1 MKWLHVRMCVYL
13 VVVLL
18 TLVSCAH
25 TPTTDSN
32 KQQIEQMTL
41 DDISFPAKVS
51 LAALS
56 NSDDVQKVSM
66 VALKDCPI
74 DQYDPIKSNA
84 RLGELIEGL
93 KKEGSLGKLLT
104 SLDDKDL
111 DEAIALV
118 KSGKFKQ
125 DIQSS
130 IEQIYQINQELPF
143 KLLRELNENR
153 HLLADLLQ
161 SFSKDLAENP
171 GNLLAIP
178 LCMLEF
184 SRYLL
189 NQIPTLSEQ
198 CRPELLTKTLTA
210 LHDDSSASELTKTA
224 RVFTNKDNRSGRLA
238 LLTYARINGI
248 TLTENDLDSL
258 DHVLQSDTLPD
269 LTVLAKQG
277 LMKISEQGRIG
288 DVRTFLNGIKLFDR
302 ECNSTN

>member
-1 MKWLHVRMCVYL
+1 MKWLHVRMCVCL
-13 VVVLL
+13 VVVFF
-18 TLVSCAH
+18 TLASCAH
-25 TPTTDSN
+25 TVSTDSN

-41 DDISFPAKVS
+41 DDVSFPAKVS
-51 LAALS
+51 LAALA
-56 NSDDVQKVSM
+56 NSDDVRKVSM

-74 DQYDPIKSNA
+74 DQQDPIKSNA
-84 RLGELIEGL
+84 RLSEVIESL
-93 KKEGSLGKLLT
+93 KKEGSLSQLLS
-104 SLDDKDL
+104 SLNDKDL

-130 IEQIYQINQELPF
+130 IEQIYQINQDVPF

-153 HLLADLLQ
+153 HLLTDLLT
-161 SFSKDLAENP
+161 SFNKDLAENP

-178 LCMLEF
+178 LCTLEF

-189 NQIPTLSEQ
+189 NQTTTLSEQ
-198 CRPELLTKTLTA
+198 CRPERLTKTLTA
-210 LHDDSSASELTKTA
+210 MHDDSSVSEITKTA
-224 RVFTNKDNRSGRLA
+224 RVFTHKDNRSGRLA

-258 DHVLQSDTLPD
+258 DGVLQSDTVPD

-277 LMKISEQGRIG
+277 LMKISEQGKIG
-288 DVRTFLNGIKLFDR
+288 DIQTFVKGIKLFDS

>member
-1 MKWLHVRMCVYL
+1 MKWLHVRMYVYL
-13 VVVLL
+13 GVVFL

-25 TPTTDSN
+25 TPATDSN

-41 DDISFPAKVS
+41 DDVSFPAKVS
-51 LAALS
+51 LAALA
-56 NSDDVQKVSM
+56 NSDDVQKISA

-74 DQYDPIKSNA
+74 HQHDPIKSNA
-84 RLGELIEGL
+84 RLGELIENL

-104 SLDDKDL
+104 SLNDNDL

-153 HLLADLLQ
+153 HLLTDLLK

-178 LCMLEF
+178 LCTLEF

-189 NQIPTLSEQ
+189 NQTPTLSQQ

-210 LHDDSSASELTKTA
+210 LHDDSSVSELTKTA

-258 DHVLQSDTLPD
+258 DNVLQSDTLPD

-288 DVRTFLNGIKLFDR
+288 DIRAFLNGIKLFDR